1 MRRFLIPGILIL
13 GLAVFFF
20 FRYWKDHENKT
31 RLTASGTIEAT
42 EVDIAPK
49 ITGRIDSISVD
60 EGDRVKAGQLLVVLD
75 DRELAAKV
83 GAADAA
89 VGVAEA
95 NLKNLLAGSRD
106 QEIKKAEAA
115 LQEVEADLE
124 KARTDWDRADRL
136 HSEKLTSDQDWEAA
150 RRNLDVAKARR
161 REALENLDLV
171 TAGSRREEIE
181 AARAELKRSRA
192 SLDLATAELENTR
205 LLSPINGAILLRNRE
220 PGETASPE
228 IPVLTLGD
236 LDHLWVTI
244 YIRETDLGRIKLN
257 QEAGVSV
264 DTYPGRVYRGRISFI
279 SDEAEFTPKTI
290 QSPEERIKLVF
301 RVKVSVENQNGEL
314 KPGMPAD
321 VRLDFAGEAK

>member
-1 MRRFLIPGILIL
+1 MRKVLIPGVLIL
-13 GLAVFFF
+13 ALALFVF
-20 FRYWKDHENKT
+20 FRYWKDHENNT
-31 RLTASGTIEAT
+31 RLSASGTIEAT

-49 ITGRIDSISVD
+49 ITGRIDTVNVD
-60 EGDRVKAGQLLVVLD
+60 EGDRTEAGQILVLLD
-75 DRELAAKV
+75 GRELAAKA
-83 GAADAA
+83 GAAEAS

-115 LQEVEADLE
+115 LQEAEADLE
-124 KARTDWDRADRL
+124 KARTDWDRADGL
-136 HSEKLTSDQDWEAA
+136 HAEKLTSDQDWETA
-150 RRNLDVAKARR
+150 RRNFDVAKARR
-161 REALENLDLV
+161 REALESLDLV
-171 TAGSRREEIE
+171 TAGTRREEIE
-181 AARAELKRSRA
+181 AARAELKRARA

-205 LLSPINGAILLRNRE
+205 LLSPINGTVLLRNRE

-228 IPVLTLGD
+228 IPVLTVGD

-257 QEAGVSV
+257 QEAEVSV
-264 DTYPGRVYRGRISFI
+264 DAFPGRIYPGRVSYI

-301 RVKVSVENQNGEL
+301 RVKVAVENKNGEL

-321 VRLDFAGEAK
+321 VKLQFAEGAK